1 MGGSWASRP
10 ASSPPV
16 RTGVRLAVLAAV
28 TLACVLVS
36 LAAGSARIPVSE
48 VVTILTGGEAERASW
63 RGIVLDFRLPKAL
76 SAALA
81 GAALAVSGLM
91 MQTLFRNPLAGPYVL
106 GVSAGASL
114 GVAVVVL
121 SVGAGASRMLAG
133 FGLAG
138 DLGLV
143 AAASLGSGAV
153 LALVFFVA
161 KRVSTLTLLIL
172 GVLFGYA
179 TSALVTVL
187 VHFSLAERIQAYL
200 TWTFGSFGGVTWSQ
214 LRILAPVLTAGL
226 ALAALASK
234 PLNALLLGESYAASM
249 GVAVE
254 RARYLILAST
264 ALLAGAVT
272 AFCGPIAFLG
282 VAVPHLVRGLLGVAD
297 HRLLI
302 PASVLAG
309 ASVAL
314 VSDLVAQLPGSQ
326 AVLPLN
332 AVTALIGAPVIAVV
346 VLRRRHLEASFD
358 R

>member
-1 MGGSWASRP
+1 MSSAAADTPRP
-10 ASSPPV
+10 PA
-16 RTGVRLAVLAAV
+16 RLGLRLAALA
-28 TLACVLVS
+28 TLMLACLMAS
-36 LAAGSARIPVSE
+36 LAAGSARIPLVE
-48 VVTILTGGEAERASW
+48 VVTILAGGEAEQAAW

-76 SAALA
+76 TAMLA
-81 GAALAVSGLM
+81 GAGLALSGLM

-114 GVAVVVL
+114 GVAIVVL
-121 SVGAGASRMLAG
+121 SVGAGTSQLLAG
-133 FGLAG
+133 LGLAG

-143 AAASLGSGAV
+143 AAASVGSGGALGLV
-153 LALVFFVA
+153 LLAA
-161 KRVSTLTLLIL
+161 RRVSTLTLLIL

-187 VHFSLAERIQAYL
+187 VHFSLAERIKSYL
-200 TWTFGSFGGVTWSQ
+200 AWTFGSFGGVTWSQ
-214 LRILAPVLTAGL
+214 LQILAPVLVLGM
-226 ALAALASK
+226 ALASLASK

-254 RARYLILAST
+254 RSRYLILAST

-282 VAVPHLVRGLLGVAD
+282 VAVPHLVRGLLGTAD

-302 PASVLAG
+302 PASALAG
-309 ASVAL
+309 AAVAL
-314 VSDLVAQLPGSQ
+314 TSDLVAQLPGSH

-332 AVTALIGAPVIAVV
+332 AVTSLIGAPVIAGVI
-346 VLRRRHLEASFD
+346 LRRRHLEASFE

>member
-1 MGGSWASRP
+1 MSTPAPDDHRP
-10 ASSPPV
+10 PA
-16 RTGVRLAVLAAV
+16 RAGVRLVALAAV
-28 TLACVLVS
+28 VLACMVAS
-36 LAAGSARIPVSE
+36 LAAGSARIPLSD
-48 VVTILTGGEAERASW
+48 VVTILAGGEAERASW

-76 SAALA
+76 TAALA
-81 GAALAVSGLM
+81 GAALAVSGML

-121 SVGAGASRMLAG
+121 SVGAGASQLLAG

-143 AAASLGSGAV
+143 AAASLGSGAA
-153 LALVFFVA
+153 LALVFLAA

-179 TSALVTVL
+179 TSALVIVL
-187 VHFSLAERIQAYL
+187 VHFSLAERIQSYL

-214 LRILAPVLTAGL
+214 LRILAPVVALGL

-234 PLNALLLGESYAASM
+234 PLNALLLGETYAASM

-254 RARYLILAST
+254 RARYLVLAST

-282 VAVPHLVRGLLGVAD
+282 VAVPHLVRGLLGAAD

-309 ASVAL
+309 AAVAL

-332 AVTALIGAPVIAVV
+332 AVTALIGAPVIAGV
-346 VLRRRHLEASFD
+346 VLRRRHLEASFG